1 MDANVEKKYKF
12 LRRNLIY
19 FNISK
24 EDHTIFEWKP
34 NGSNRSYI
42 LELNYIR
49 KNVIKDVFFHIER
62 NNEKF
67 VYIEKD
73 NLIFTISSANKIQFQ
88 TLEAIIEQ
96 IVDNFKETYDIEVIF
111 SIDVS
116 SNYFKSFRNNIEDLL
131 INFYTLG
138 VVKKVDILCKVCGK
152 LLPLVIKTKI
162 IDESN
167 NFPVPIVY
175 RHDGHAIICFIDKN
189 FVLRGVKPVVVSG

>member
-1 MDANVEKKYKF
+1 MDAIVEKRYKF
-12 LRRNLIY
+12 LRSHLIY
-19 FNISK
+19 FNISR
-24 EDHTIFEWKP
+24 ENYTIFEWKP
-34 NGSNRSYI
+34 NSSNRSYL
-42 LELNYIR
+42 LELNYIW
-49 KNVIKDVFFHIER
+49 KNMIKDVFFHIER

-67 VYIEKD
+67 VYIKKD

-88 TLEAIIEQ
+88 TLEALIEE

-111 SIDVS
+111 SFDVS
-116 SNYFKSFRNNIEDLL
+116 SNYFLSFQKNIEELL

-138 VVKKVDILCKVCGK
+138 VINKIDILCKVCGK

-162 IDESN
+162 IEESK

>member
-1 MDANVEKKYKF
+1 MDAIVEKRYKF
-12 LRRNLIY
+12 LKSHLIY

-34 NGSNRSYI
+34 NFSNRSYI
-42 LELNYIR
+42 IELNYIW

-67 VYIEKD
+67 VYIKKD
-73 NLIFTISSANKIQFQ
+73 NLIFTLCSSNKIQYQ
-88 TLEAIIEQ
+88 TLEAFIEQ
-96 IVDNFKETYDIEVIF
+96 IIDNFKETYDIEVIF
-111 SIDVS
+111 SFDVS
-116 SNYFKSFRNNIEDLL
+116 SNYFTSFEKNIEELL

-138 VVKKVDILCKVCGK
+138 IVKKVDILCKVCGK

-162 IDESN
+162 IEESH
-167 NFPVPIVY
+167 NFPVPIVF

>member
-1 MDANVEKKYKF
+1 MDAIVEKRYKF
-12 LRRNLIY
+12 LRSHLVY
-19 FNISK
+19 FNISR

-34 NGSNRSYI
+34 NGSNRSYT

-67 VYIEKD
+67 VYIKKD
-73 NLIFTISSANKIQFQ
+73 NLIFTLCSANKIQYQ
-88 TLEAIIEQ
+88 TLEAFIEQ
-96 IVDNFKETYDIEVIF
+96 IIVDFKETYDIEVIF
-111 SIDVS
+111 SFDVS
-116 SNYFKSFRNNIEDLL
+116 SNYFIFFEKKIEELL
-131 INFYTLG
+131 IKFYTLG
-138 VVKKVDILCKVCGK
+138 VVNKIDILCKVCGK

-162 IDESN
+162 IEESN